1 MELHQ
6 RITNLVQK
14 ESSRLLKDFLNDNP
28 DLLQKYVDGG
38 VAVAG
43 AILVPLNAFVRH
55 LLVVKGLDP
64 DTEPGERQRRELLEA
79 VGSMFENNH
88 GKDFDD
94 DYDFSWVHKKFEET
108 RSHLKELTKD
118 KFMELTDLSKLP
130 NLGPGRYPT
139 IDEEQEFYAEKPS
152 TRLPEKEVIVEEN
165 PIEALRNSLK
175 DIIGEVAVEG
185 AKKVAK
191 EVAIK
196 AATEVIK
203 KGVKVGK
210 KKVNK
215 GKGTRVN
222 RVPATVEEQM
232 THVNKKNTLRE
243 KLRAKVARATEL
255 TKEMEKRGFIQEGDE
270 AFQAQLQEILLM
282 DDDTIESL
290 DRVIKKHDKLPT
302 DNKFTGP
309 FRRNQK

>member
-43 AILVPLNAFVRH
+43 AILVPLNAFMRH

-64 DTEPGERQRRELLEA
+64 DTAPGERQRLELLEA
-79 VGSMFENNH
+79 VGSMFDENH
-88 GKDFDD
+88 SKDFDD
-94 DYDFSWVHKKFEET
+94 DYDFSWVHKKFEEA
-108 RSHLKELTKD
+108 RSHLKDLTKD
-118 KFMELTDLSKLP
+118 KFLELTDLSKLP
-130 NLGPGRYPT
+130 SIGPGRYPT
-139 IDEEQEFYAEKPS
+139 VQEEQEYFAEQPS
-152 TRLPEKEVIVEEN
+152 NRLPEKEVVLEEN
-165 PIEALRNSLK
+165 PIEALRSSLK
-175 DIIGEVAVEG
+175 NIIGEVASEA
-185 AKKVAK
+185 AKKVVK
-191 EVAIK
+191 EAV
-196 AATEVIK
+196 K
-203 KGVKVGK
+203 KGVRVGK

-222 RVPATVEEQM
+222 RVPATVEERL
-232 THVNKKNTLRE
+232 THTNKRNTLKE
-243 KLRAKVARATEL
+243 SLRAKYNRAQELTNEMVARGL
-255 TKEMEKRGFIQEGDE
+255 CSDNKEAI
-270 AFQAQLQEILLM
+270 QAQLQEILLM
-282 DDDTIESL
+282 SDDVVESL
-290 DRVIKKHDKLPT
+290 DRVVKGQTLPT